1 LKGMALIDGYGNGV
15 LNNVWR
21 APQVDAIVADFL
33 KEWFLADACDG
44 FSVVP
49 DLAHDGVAFFL
60 NLVIPIL
67 QDRGIFH
74 REYEGK
80 TLSENMGVPY
90 QYGSA
95 IEERIQMNN
104 TLELLHNHTSIRS
117 YTNQPLEEEQVE
129 AIFKAANQTS
139 SFSLLQAV
147 SIIRIADPDLRKK
160 VMQLFGY
167 QPYIEEAAEFWI
179 FCADFNRNH
188 RIAPDVDLDYI
199 EFLLIGSF
207 DAGLMAQNALTAAES
222 MGLGG
227 VYIGGVRLN
236 ITELT
241 EALHLPK
248 YVVPLVG
255 QCIGYPAGE
264 KPGLKPRLP
273 QSMVM
278 FDNQYQPLDEEK
290 LEAYDLQ
297 MREYYQDRPVSA
309 PFTVK
314 RVKGWKD
321 HIEDHLERSN
331 QPFMLEYL
339 NKQGFAKK

>member
-1 LKGMALIDGYGNGV
+1 
-15 LNNVWR
+15 
-21 APQVDAIVADFL
+21 
-33 KEWFLADACDG
+33 
-44 FSVVP
+44 
-49 DLAHDGVAFFL
+49 
-60 NLVIPIL
+60 
-67 QDRGIFH
+67 
-74 REYEGK
+74 
-80 TLSENMGVPY
+80 
-90 QYGSA
+90 
-95 IEERIQMNN
+95 MNN
-104 TLELLHNHTSIRS
+104 TVGLLCNHTSIRS
-117 YTNQPLEEEQVE
+117 YTNQPLTEEQRDV
-129 AIFKAANQTS
+129 IFKAANQTS

-147 SIIRIADPDLRKK
+147 SIIRITDPALRKK
-160 VMQLFGY
+160 VTQLSGH

-188 RIAPDVDLDYI
+188 QIAPKVDLDYI
-199 EFLLIGSF
+199 EYLLIGSF

-236 ITELT
+236 IAELT
-241 EALHLPK
+241 EVLNLPK
-248 YVVPLVG
+248 HVVPLVG
-255 QCIGYPAGE
+255 LCIGHPAGE

-290 LEAYDLQ
+290 LATYDQQ

-314 RVKGWKD
+314 KVKGWKD
-321 HIEDHLERSN
+321 HIEDHLERSQ

>member
-1 LKGMALIDGYGNGV
+1 MNDTLK
-15 LNNVWR
+15 
-21 APQVDAIVADFL
+21 
-33 KEWFLADACDG
+33 
-44 FSVVP
+44 
-49 DLAHDGVAFFL
+49 
-60 NLVIPIL
+60 
-67 QDRGIFH
+67 
-74 REYEGK
+74 
-80 TLSENMGVPY
+80 
-90 QYGSA
+90 
-95 IEERIQMNN
+95 
-104 TLELLHNHTSIRS
+104 LLHNHTSVRS
-117 YTNQPLEEEQVE
+117 FTDQPLTEEQRDV
-129 AIFKAANQTS
+129 IFKAANQTS

-147 SIIRIADPDLRKK
+147 SIIRITDPDLRKR
-160 VMQLFGY
+160 VMQLSAN

-188 RIAPDVDLDYI
+188 QIAPDVDLDYI

-236 ITELT
+236 IAELT
-241 EALHLPK
+241 EVLNVPK

-255 QCIGYPAGE
+255 LCIGHPAGE

-278 FDNQYQPLDEEK
+278 FDNQYQPLDEDK
-290 LEAYDLQ
+290 LANFDQQ
-297 MREYYQDRPVSA
+297 MREYYQDRPVRA

-314 RVKGWKD
+314 KVKGWTD
-321 HIEDHLERSN
+321 HVEDHLERSIL
-331 QPFMLEYL
+331 PSMLEYL

>member
-1 LKGMALIDGYGNGV
+1 MNDTLK
-15 LNNVWR
+15 
-21 APQVDAIVADFL
+21 
-33 KEWFLADACDG
+33 
-44 FSVVP
+44 
-49 DLAHDGVAFFL
+49 
-60 NLVIPIL
+60 
-67 QDRGIFH
+67 
-74 REYEGK
+74 
-80 TLSENMGVPY
+80 
-90 QYGSA
+90 
-95 IEERIQMNN
+95 
-104 TLELLHNHTSIRS
+104 LLHNHTSVRS
-117 YTNQPLEEEQVE
+117 FTDQPLTEEQRDV
-129 AIFKAANQTS
+129 IFKAANQTS

-147 SIIRIADPDLRKK
+147 SIIRITDPDLRKR
-160 VMQLFGY
+160 VMQLSAN

-188 RIAPDVDLDYI
+188 QIAPDVDLDYI

-236 ITELT
+236 IAELT
-241 EALHLPK
+241 EVLHVPK

-255 QCIGYPAGE
+255 LCIGHPAGE

-278 FDNQYQPLDEEK
+278 FDNQYQPLDEDK
-290 LEAYDLQ
+290 LANFDQQ
-297 MREYYQDRPVSA
+297 MREYYQDRPVRA

-314 RVKGWKD
+314 KVKGWTD
-321 HIEDHLERSN
+321 HVEDHLERSIL
-331 QPFMLEYL
+331 PSMLEYL

>member
-1 LKGMALIDGYGNGV
+1 
-15 LNNVWR
+15 
-21 APQVDAIVADFL
+21 
-33 KEWFLADACDG
+33 
-44 FSVVP
+44 
-49 DLAHDGVAFFL
+49 
-60 NLVIPIL
+60 
-67 QDRGIFH
+67 
-74 REYEGK
+74 
-80 TLSENMGVPY
+80 
-90 QYGSA
+90 
-95 IEERIQMNN
+95 MNN

-117 YTNQPLEEEQVE
+117 FTDQPLTEEQRE
-129 AIFKAANQTS
+129 AIFKAASQTS

-147 SIIRIADPDLRKK
+147 SIIRITDRDLRKK
-160 VMQLFGY
+160 VMQLSAN

-188 RIAPDVDLDYI
+188 QIAPDVDLEHI

-207 DAGLMAQNALTAAES
+207 DAALMAQNALTAAES

-227 VYIGGVRLN
+227 VYIGAIRLN

-241 EALHLPK
+241 EALNLPE
-248 YVVPLVG
+248 YVIPLVG
-255 QCIGYPAGE
+255 LCLGHPNGK

-278 FDNQYQPLDEEK
+278 FDNQYRPLDEEK
-290 LEAYDLQ
+290 LAVYDQQ

-314 RVKGWKD
+314 RVRGWKD
-321 HIEDHLERSN
+321 HIEEHLERSK

-339 NKQGFAKK
+339 NKQGYAKK

>member
-1 LKGMALIDGYGNGV
+1 MNDTLK
-15 LNNVWR
+15 
-21 APQVDAIVADFL
+21 
-33 KEWFLADACDG
+33 
-44 FSVVP
+44 
-49 DLAHDGVAFFL
+49 
-60 NLVIPIL
+60 
-67 QDRGIFH
+67 
-74 REYEGK
+74 
-80 TLSENMGVPY
+80 
-90 QYGSA
+90 
-95 IEERIQMNN
+95 
-104 TLELLHNHTSIRS
+104 LLHNHTSVRS
-117 YTNQPLEEEQVE
+117 FTDQPLTEEQRDV
-129 AIFKAANQTS
+129 IFKAANQTS

-147 SIIRIADPDLRKK
+147 SIIRITDPALRKK
-160 VMQLFGY
+160 VMQLSAN

-188 RIAPDVDLDYI
+188 QIAPDVDLDYI

-241 EALHLPK
+241 EVLYLPK

-255 QCIGYPAGE
+255 LCIGHPAGE
-264 KPGLKPRLP
+264 TPGLKPRLP

-290 LEAYDLQ
+290 LAAYDQQ
-297 MREYYQDRPVSA
+297 MREYYQDRPVKA
-309 PFTVK
+309 PFTAK
-314 RVKGWKD
+314 KVKGWTD
-321 HIEDHLERSN
+321 HIEDHLERSIL
-331 QPFMLEYL
+331 PFMLEYL

>member
-1 LKGMALIDGYGNGV
+1 
-15 LNNVWR
+15 
-21 APQVDAIVADFL
+21 
-33 KEWFLADACDG
+33 
-44 FSVVP
+44 
-49 DLAHDGVAFFL
+49 
-60 NLVIPIL
+60 
-67 QDRGIFH
+67 
-74 REYEGK
+74 
-80 TLSENMGVPY
+80 
-90 QYGSA
+90 
-95 IEERIQMNN
+95 MNN
-104 TLELLHNHTSIRS
+104 TLELLHNHMSIRS
-117 YTNQPLEEEQVE
+117 FTNQPLTEEQRDV
-129 AIFKAANQTS
+129 IFKAANQTS

-147 SIIRIADPDLRKK
+147 SIIRISDSELRKK
-160 VMQLFGY
+160 VMQLSAN
-167 QPYIEEAAEFWI
+167 QPYIEEAAEFWV

-188 RIAPDVDLDYI
+188 QIAPDVDLEYI

-241 EALHLPK
+241 EVLNLPK

-255 QCIGYPAGE
+255 LCIGHPAGE

-278 FDNQYQPLDEEK
+278 FDNQYQPLDEEI
-290 LEAYDLQ
+290 LETYDQQ
-297 MREYYQDRPVSA
+297 MREYYQGRPVTA

-321 HIEDHLERSN
+321 HIEDHLERSK
-331 QPFMLEYL
+331 QPFMLDYL

>member
-1 LKGMALIDGYGNGV
+1 M
-15 LNNVWR
+15 
-21 APQVDAIVADFL
+21 
-33 KEWFLADACDG
+33 
-44 FSVVP
+44 
-49 DLAHDGVAFFL
+49 
-60 NLVIPIL
+60 
-67 QDRGIFH
+67 
-74 REYEGK
+74 
-80 TLSENMGVPY
+80 
-90 QYGSA
+90 
-95 IEERIQMNN
+95 
-104 TLELLHNHTSIRS
+104 SIRS
-117 YTNQPLEEEQVE
+117 FTNQPLTEEQRDV
-129 AIFKAANQTS
+129 IFKAANQTS

-147 SIIRIADPDLRKK
+147 SIIRISDSELRKK
-160 VMQLFGY
+160 VMQLSAN
-167 QPYIEEAAEFWI
+167 QPYIEEAAEFWV

-188 RIAPDVDLDYI
+188 QIAPDVDLEYI

-241 EALHLPK
+241 EVLNLPK

-255 QCIGYPAGE
+255 LCIGHPAGE

-278 FDNQYQPLDEEK
+278 FDNQYQPLDEEI
-290 LEAYDLQ
+290 LETYDQQ
-297 MREYYQDRPVSA
+297 MREYYQGRPVTA

-321 HIEDHLERSN
+321 HIEDHLERSK
-331 QPFMLEYL
+331 QPFMLDYL